1 MTERLRQR
9 PFEADSDRVRLT
21 LLPGDEPPKAAAE
34 APPPREF
41 APEEITLLE
50 EGSGLPTLLEPPLR
64 RSGLWGSGTAF
75 ALAFALF
82 AVGFLSYA
90 SVRAVL
96 DALNWWLPSG
106 VLLGLLLAAVVL
118 TGLVAIGRELATIR
132 RQLRTLGSI
141 EAARRE
147 ADHLMQSHGHDQGIA
162 FAARVTR
169 IYEKRPHMVE
179 PIRVFR
185 QSLNSSLRDHEVVA
199 RLSSAI
205 LSHPDEEA
213 RAAIGRALRDT
224 AFISLASP
232 NGLVDGVITLWREL
246 KMLREIAVIY
256 GLAPGLLQQWT
267 LLRRVLW
274 IAATS
279 GMAAQAGD
287 LAVQSLG
294 GGLVGRLSAN
304 AADALYTA
312 LRTARLGLYAMETCR
327 PVAFLPAERRGVSTL
342 LRKAAVSVL
351 ALLERG
357 DHAAPPPPRSRED

>member
-1 MTERLRQR
+1 MSRKPR
-9 PFEADSDRVRLT
+9 PYESAADRVRLSR
-21 LLPGDEPPKAAAE
+21 LPGDEPPADSVPP

-41 APEEITLLE
+41 GLEEISLLE
-50 EGSGLPTLLEPPLR
+50 DGGTPPAPIEASR
-64 RSGLWGSGTAF
+64 ARSGFWNAGTAF
-75 ALAFALF
+75 AFAFALF
-82 AVGFLSYA
+82 AVGFLAYESI
-90 SVRAVL
+90 RAVL
-96 DALNWWLPSG
+96 EALVWWAPSG
-106 VLLGLLLAAVVL
+106 VLLGLLLAGVVV
-118 TGLVAIGRELATIR
+118 TGLFAIGRELGTIR
-132 RQLRTLGSI
+132 RQLRALGRI
-141 EAARRE
+141 EAARKE
-147 ADHLMQSHGHDQGIA
+147 ADFLRGSQGHDRGIA

-169 IYEKRPHMVE
+169 LYEPRPALAE
-179 PIRVFR
+179 PIRAFR
-185 QSLNSSLRDHEVVA
+185 QSLHSNLRDHEVVT
-199 RLSSAI
+199 RLSVQI
-205 LSHPDEEA
+205 LRPLDEEV

-232 NGLVDGVITLWREL
+232 NGLVDGLITLWREL

-287 LAVQSLG
+287 MAVQSLG

-304 AADALYTA
+304 AADALYTS

-327 PVAFLPAERRGVSTL
+327 PVPLLPEERRGMWTL
-342 LRKAAVSVL
+342 LRKGAVSVL

-357 DHAAPPPPRSRED
+357 GAAADKASGRIDG